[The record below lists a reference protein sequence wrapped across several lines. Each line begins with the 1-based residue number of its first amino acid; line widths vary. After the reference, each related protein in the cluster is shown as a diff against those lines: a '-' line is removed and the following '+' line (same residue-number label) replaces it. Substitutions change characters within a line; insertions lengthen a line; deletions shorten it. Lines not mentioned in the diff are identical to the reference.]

1 MSRLTKISTLSAA
14 VSVALLG
21 LGTAVAA
28 DGPIKIGV
36 QAPIT
41 GEYAAEGQGIEN
53 GVRLI
58 AKQHNEAGGL
68 LGRQIEVIVCDDE
81 GKAAQAAIC
90 GRKLVNDGVIAV
102 IGTYTSGAALAA
114 APIYAAANVI
124 QTSDGTSDELTQ
136 KGWKTF
142 FRNAPPNSDEAE
154 FVANYFVKVK
164 KYQRIAVLSDHSSY
178 ATGLAKATVDA
189 IKKEGGNIVG
199 EDFIN
204 AGTQDYTAV
213 LTKLKAKNP
222 DVLFFSGYYTDGG
235 LVRAQMKQLGMDTL
249 FVGGDAN
256 QNENFAKIAGD
267 AAAGAVIVNV
277 PAPENLPYPVAK
289 QFLADYT
296 KEFGAPPPSIYTLTN
311 ADGFR
316 AVIAAILDTKSTD
329 TSKLIPWL
337 HNLQKPFGGLTG
349 PFTWDEKG
357 ERIGSLM
364 SAFEVQAGG
373 GYKTIYPR
381 QLDPRK

>member
-1 MSRLTKISTLSAA
+1 MSRLTKLSTLAA
-14 VSVALLG
+14 AIPLAFMASGA
-21 LGTAVAA
+21 AFAA

-58 AKQHNEAGGL
+58 AKQHNDAGGL

-81 GKAAQAAIC
+81 GKASQAAIC

-114 APIYAAANVI
+114 APIYSDANVI

-136 KGWKTF
+136 RGWKTF

-154 FVANYFVKVK
+154 FVADYFVNVQ
-164 KYQRIAVLSDHSSY
+164 KYKSIAILSDHSSY
-178 ATGLAKATVDA
+178 ATGLAKATADS
-189 IKKEGGNIVG
+189 IKKLGGNIVA

-204 AGTQDYTAV
+204 AGTQDYSAV
-213 LTKLKAKNP
+213 LTKIKSKNP
-222 DVLFFSGYYTDGG
+222 EVLFFSGYYTDGG
-235 LVRAQMKQLGMDTL
+235 LIRAQMKQLGMETV

-256 QNENFAKIAGD
+256 QNEAFAKIAGN
-267 AAAGAVIVNV
+267 AAQGAVIVNV
-277 PAPENLPYPVAK
+277 PAPENLPYAE
-289 QFLADYT
+289 A
-296 KEFGAPPPSIYTLTN
+296 KEFLNDYVQMFGSPPPSIYTLTN

-316 AVIAAILDTKSTD
+316 AVIAAIQSTESTD
-329 TSKLIPWL
+329 NTKLIPWL
-337 HNLQKPFGGLTG
+337 HNLKEPFPGLTG
-349 PFTWDEKG
+349 PFTWDENG

-364 SAFEVQAGG
+364 SAFEVQADGS
-373 GYKTIYPR
+373 YKTLYPT
-381 QLDPRK
+381 D

>member
-14 VSVALLG
+14 VSLALMG

-53 GVRLI
+53 GVKLL
-58 AKQHNEAGGL
+58 AKQHNDAGGI
-68 LGRQIEVIVCDDE
+68 LGRKIEVTVCDDE

-90 GRKLVNDGVIAV
+90 ARKLVNEGVIAV

-114 APIYAAANVI
+114 APIYSAANVI

-164 KYQRIAVLSDHSSY
+164 QYKRIAILSDHSSY
-178 ATGLAKATVDA
+178 ATGLAKAATSA
-189 IKKEGGNIVG
+189 IKSAGGNIVA

-204 AGTQDYTAV
+204 AGTQDYSAV
-213 LTKLKAKNP
+213 LTKLKSKNP

-235 LVRAQMKQLGMDTL
+235 LIRAQMKQLGMDTV

-256 QNENFAKIAGD
+256 QNENFAKIAGN

-277 PAPENLPYPVAK
+277 PAPENLPYPEAK

-296 KEFGAPPPSIYTLTN
+296 KAFGAPPPSIYTFTN
-311 ADGFR
+311 ADGLR
-316 AVIAAILDTKSTD
+316 AVLAAIESTKSTD
-329 TSKLIPWL
+329 TAKLIPWL
-337 HNLQKPFGGLTG
+337 HNMKQPFNGLTG
-349 PFTWDEKG
+349 PFTWDDKG
-357 ERIGSLM
+357 ERIGSPM

-373 GYKTIYPR
+373 GYKTIYPEA
-381 QLDPRK
+381 K

>member
-1 MSRLTKISTLSAA
+1 MSRLTKLSTLTAA
-14 VSVALLG
+14 ILLATG
-21 LGTAVAA
+21 AGAA
-28 DGPIKIGV
+28 MAAEGPIKIGV

-53 GVRLI
+53 GVRLLV
-58 AKQHNEAGGL
+58 KQQNAAGGL

-81 GKAAQAAIC
+81 GKASQAAIC

-136 KGWKTF
+136 RGWKTF

-178 ATGLAKATVDA
+178 ATGLAKATVEA
-189 IKKEGGNIVG
+189 IKKEGGNIIA

-204 AGTQDYTAV
+204 AGTQDYSAV
-213 LTKLKAKNP
+213 LTKLKSKNP

-235 LVRAQMKQLGMDTL
+235 LIRAQMKQLGMEAV

-256 QNENFAKIAGD
+256 QNENFAKIAGN
-267 AAAGAVIVNV
+267 AAQGAIIVNV
-277 PAPENLPYPVAK
+277 PAPENLPYPAAK
-289 QFLADYT
+289 KFLADYNQ
-296 KEFGAPPPSIYTLTN
+296 EFGAPPPSIYTLTN
-311 ADGFR
+311 ADGLR
-316 AVIAAILDTKSTD
+316 AVMAAIQDTQSTD
-329 TSKLIPWL
+329 TAKLIPWL
-337 HNLQKPFGGLTG
+337 HTLKQPFGGLTG
-349 PFTWDEKG
+349 PFTWDDKG

-364 SAFEVQAGG
+364 SAFEVQANGS
-373 GYKTIYPR
+373 YKTIYPR
-381 QLDPRK
+381 QLDPRQ